1 MAWDE
6 GGKPYGGLSLAN
18 VAVGLS
24 ATQMSRVM
32 ETEWKRSQ
40 AQMTE
45 LQARNETLSAE
56 LQAVR
61 ERLSEVDTIN
71 AQFLTLTLAFDELK
85 AELNQPE
92 RSSQLARTIK

>member
-45 LQARNETLSAE
+45 LQRRNETLSAE

-92 RSSQLARTIK
+92 RSS